1 MAVKYLLKTVETYR
15 LEALVDVKDFHEWLQ
30 EDAKRQRYILNGFSW
45 VEKTSKKDQDDYY
58 VVTVKKSHMNEKDP
72 DLPLK
77 EITYETYAK
86 LDDEQEDLDID
97 ELDEEE
103 IEFE

>member
-1 MAVKYLLKTVETYR
+1 MAVKYLLKTIETYR

-45 VEKTSKKDQDDYY
+45 TEKQSKEDEWYNVK
-58 VVTVKKSHMNEKDP
+58 VTKIFEKEKDP

-86 LDDEQEDLDID
+86 LDDTQDELDID